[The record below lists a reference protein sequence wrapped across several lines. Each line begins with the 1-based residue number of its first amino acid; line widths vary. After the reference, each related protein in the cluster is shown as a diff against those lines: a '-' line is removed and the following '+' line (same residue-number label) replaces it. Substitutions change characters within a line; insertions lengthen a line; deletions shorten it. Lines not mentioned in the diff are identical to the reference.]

1 MPTSPFNIWEGKHF
15 RESLPLD
22 LGSYYATRKGSY
34 IVHSERLGTGSYS
47 SLELL
52 LLWCLITQKMLHIM
66 ISDQYPNF
74 TDHWQFIL
82 GISMSLD
89 TRVILLSR
97 QHNERL
103 LYFDLLVLWSL
114 TMHAHTLHLTLSLP
128 SIITHKIWIK
138 CHTGNLYSFDPSILL
153 FIIKKFALICS
164 SETFALI
171 TVIDKLE
178 GRTGRIV
185 HFLLHFIR
193 HLNNHSRCGLV

>member
-34 IVHSERLGTGSYS
+34 MVHSERLGTGSYS

-74 TDHWQFIL
+74 TNHWQFIL

-89 TRVILLSR
+89 TRIILLSR
-97 QHNERL
+97 HHNERL

-114 TMHAHTLHLTLSLP
+114 TTHAHTLHLTLSLP

-138 CHTGNLYSFDPSILL
+138 CYTGNLYSFDPSNIDHSTHQEHFLRLL
-153 FIIKKFALICS
+153 FQPVEEKS
-164 SETFALI
+164 
-171 TVIDKLE
+171 VVD
-178 GRTGRIV
+178 
-185 HFLLHFIR
+185 
-193 HLNNHSRCGLV
+193 NSRSIL